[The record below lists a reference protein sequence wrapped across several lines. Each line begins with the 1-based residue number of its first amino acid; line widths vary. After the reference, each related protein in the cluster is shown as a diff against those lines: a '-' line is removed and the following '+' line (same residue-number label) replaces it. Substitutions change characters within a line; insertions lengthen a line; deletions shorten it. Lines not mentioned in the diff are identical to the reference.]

1 MSNLKHA
8 LFEQI
13 TSEDNIRLAVK
24 LTLNDISKEVFCNP
38 IQIEHCRANQAKYI
52 KMVRSRL
59 LDYQNF
65 ETKVA
70 VRALKR
76 KNAFV
81 LRNFVTPDIEDNIAR
96 MAVVLPIANEL
107 EARLIDNCFSNRRGE
122 QAKLNNSL
130 TEDYAKHGWPKFC
143 EWQAAAVKNYNLL
156 LKTDLSSF
164 FDSVCHEHLINAI
177 RKEFGIPSTDPLVFL
192 LKQLL
197 KVKHVYSGLSDP
209 KEVIHGITIG
219 PLGNHVFANLLLN
232 EIDHIMLSIAGIEY
246 GRYVDDIRIF
256 ASSKQKIKTALNT
269 LQMKLYEIGL
279 NLNGAKTQYAGNTK
293 LLNKLLSEKFF
304 TYLDEEDIGNFKAP
318 SPKRES
324 EIVSDMQRYHE
335 SKVNDVN
342 LPFNTDYKDL
352 ASWKRVKVMSRSDL
366 RKEYLQSINQALR
379 IDPGKINHIAVN
391 RLIRFICDDPDNEKF
406 ACWLISGIV
415 TSPMISKSKR
425 KKYLRKALN
434 LMLSKDVTSYAIFRI
449 LYFLSYQSKYPSFD
463 YSVVNSSF
471 SLELKSDFEKL
482 MKFCIKNDRLI
493 LNLIGLFALKS
504 YNDNHSKDMHIRIRL
519 KRDQQGN
526 SIWEDHLHLVKRI
539 PKVIQRKS
547 DVSEL
552 QGIIDTKEVLDVD
565 LKEIG
570 VISGDV
576 IEFVQS

>member
-1 MSNLKHA
+1 MLS
-8 LFEQI
+8 LFDQI
-13 TSEDNIRLAVK
+13 TSEDNVRLAIK
-24 LTLNDISKEVFCNP
+24 LTLNDVSKEMFCNP

-76 KNAFV
+76 KNAFA

-107 EARLIDNCFSNRRGE
+107 EAKLIDNCFSNRRGE
-122 QAKLNNSL
+122 QIKLNNSL
-130 TEDYAKHGWPKFC
+130 TEDYAKHGWPKFS

-177 RKEFGIPSTDPLVFL
+177 RKEFGIPSNDPLVIL
-192 LKQLL
+192 LKQML
-197 KVKHVYSGLSDP
+197 KVKHVYSGHSDP

-293 LLNKLLSEKFF
+293 LLDKLLSEMFF
-304 TYLDEEDIGNFKAP
+304 TYLD
-318 SPKRES
+318 
-324 EIVSDMQRYHE
+324 
-335 SKVNDVN
+335 
-342 LPFNTDYKDL
+342 
-352 ASWKRVKVMSRSDL
+352 
-366 RKEYLQSINQALR
+366 
-379 IDPGKINHIAVN
+379 
-391 RLIRFICDDPDNEKF
+391 
-406 ACWLISGIV
+406 
-415 TSPMISKSKR
+415 
-425 KKYLRKALN
+425 
-434 LMLSKDVTSYAIFRI
+434 
-449 LYFLSYQSKYPSFD
+449 
-463 YSVVNSSF
+463 
-471 SLELKSDFEKL
+471 
-482 MKFCIKNDRLI
+482 
-493 LNLIGLFALKS
+493 
-504 YNDNHSKDMHIRIRL
+504 
-519 KRDQQGN
+519 
-526 SIWEDHLHLVKRI
+526 
-539 PKVIQRKS
+539 
-547 DVSEL
+547 
-552 QGIIDTKEVLDVD
+552 
-565 LKEIG
+565 
-570 VISGDV
+570 
-576 IEFVQS
+576 

>member
-1 MSNLKHA
+1 MQS

-391 RLIRFICDDPDNEKF
+391 RLIRFIRDDPDNEKF

-434 LMLSKDVTSYAIFRI
+434 LMLSKEVTSYAIFRI

-471 SLELKSDFEKL
+471 SMELKSDFENL
-482 MKFCIKNDRLI
+482 MIFCINNDRLI

-519 KRDQQGN
+519 KRSQQGN

-576 IEFVQS
+576 IEFVRS

>member
-1 MSNLKHA
+1 MQS
-8 LFEQI
+8 LFDQI
-13 TSEDNIRLAVK
+13 TSEENVRLAVK
-24 LTLNDISKEVFCNP
+24 LTLNDVSKEMFCNP
-38 IQIEHCRANQAKYI
+38 IQIEHCRANQATYI

-59 LDYQNF
+59 LDYQTF

-76 KNAFV
+76 KNAFA

-107 EARLIDNCFSNRRGE
+107 EAKLIDNCFSNKRGE
-122 QAKLNNSL
+122 QLKLNNSL
-130 TEDYAKHGWPKFC
+130 MEDYAKHGWPKFC

-177 RKEFGIPSTDPLVFL
+177 KKEFGIPSNDPLVFL

-197 KVKHVYSGLSDP
+197 KVKHVYSGHSDP

-256 ASSKQKIKTALNT
+256 ANSKQKIKTALNT
-269 LQMKLYEIGL
+269 LQMKLFEIGL

-304 TYLDEEDIGNFKAP
+304 TYLEEEDIGNFKAP

-324 EIVSDMQRYHE
+324 EIVLDMQRYHD

-342 LPFNTDYKDL
+342 LPFNTDYRDL
-352 ASWKRVKVMSRSDL
+352 ASWKRIKMMSRSDL
-366 RKEYLQSINQALR
+366 KKEYLHSINQALR

-391 RLIRFICDDPDNEKF
+391 RLIRFVCDDPDNEKF

-434 LMLSKDVTSYAIFRI
+434 LMLSKEVTSYAIFRI

-471 SLELKSDFEKL
+471 SVELKSDFEKL
-482 MKFCIKNDRLI
+482 MKFCINNDRLI

-504 YNDNHSKDMHIRIRL
+504 YNDNHLKDKHIRIKL
-519 KRDQQGN
+519 KKEQQEN
-526 SIWEDHLHLVKRI
+526 SVWEDNLLLVKRI
-539 PKVIQRKS
+539 PKVIQSKS
-547 DVSEL
+547 EMYNLNELIDKMKNTDSALERVDVL
-552 QGIIDTKEVLDVD
+552 T
-565 LKEIG
+565 
-570 VISGDV
+570 GDDIV
-576 IEFVQS
+576 YIQN

>member
-1 MSNLKHA
+1 MQS
-8 LFEQI
+8 LFDQI
-13 TSEDNIRLAVK
+13 TSEDNVRLAVK
-24 LTLNDISKEVFCNP
+24 LTLNDVSKEMFCNP
-38 IQIEHCRANQAKYI
+38 IQIEHCRANQVKYI

-76 KNAFV
+76 KNAFA

-107 EARLIDNCFSNRRGE
+107 EAKLIDNCFSNRRGE
-122 QAKLNNSL
+122 QIKLNNSL
-130 TEDYAKHGWPKFC
+130 TEDYAKHGWPKFS
-143 EWQAAAVKNYNLL
+143 EWQAVAVKNYNLL

-177 RKEFGIPSTDPLVFL
+177 RKEFGIPSNDPLVIL
-192 LKQLL
+192 LKQML
-197 KVKHVYSGLSDP
+197 KVKHVYSGHSDP

-293 LLNKLLSEKFF
+293 LLDKLLSEMFF
-304 TYLDEEDIGNFKAP
+304 TYLDEEDIGNKRAH
-318 SPKRES
+318 SPKREF
-324 EIVSDMQRYHE
+324 EIVSYIQRYHD

-342 LPFNTDYKDL
+342 KPFNTDYRDL
-352 ASWKRVKVMSRSDL
+352 ASWKRVKVMSRSDMK
-366 RKEYLQSINQALR
+366 KEYLQSINNTLR
-379 IDPGKINHIAVN
+379 IDPGKINHTVVN

-415 TSPMISKSKR
+415 TSPGISKLKR

-434 LMLSKDVTSYAIFRI
+434 LMLSKDVTSYAIYRI
-449 LYFLSYQSKYPSFD
+449 LYFLSFQSKYPNFD
-463 YSVVNSSF
+463 YSVVNSCF
-471 SLELKSDFEKL
+471 SVEMRRDFEKL
-482 MKFCIKNDRLI
+482 IKFCINNDRLI

-504 YNDNHSKDMHIRIRL
+504 YNDNHSKDKHIRIRL
-519 KRDQQGN
+519 KRNQQGN

-552 QGIIDTKEVLDVD
+552 QGIIDTKEVLDLD
-565 LKEIG
+565 LKEMG

-576 IEFVQS
+576 IELVNS

>member
-434 LMLSKDVTSYAIFRI
+434 LMLSKEVTSYAIFRI

-539 PKVIQRKS
+539 PKMIQRKS

>member
-1 MSNLKHA
+1 MQS
-8 LFEQI
+8 LFDQI
-13 TSEDNIRLAVK
+13 TSEDNVRLAVK
-24 LTLNDISKEVFCNP
+24 LTLNDVSKEMFCNP
-38 IQIEHCRANQAKYI
+38 IQIEHCSANQAKYI

-76 KNAFV
+76 KNAFA

-96 MAVVLPIANEL
+96 MAIVLPIANEL
-107 EARLIDNCFSNRRGE
+107 EAKLIDNCFSNRRGE
-122 QAKLNNSL
+122 QIKLNYSL

-143 EWQAAAVKNYNLL
+143 EWQASAVKNYNLL

-177 RKEFGIPSTDPLVFL
+177 RKEFGIPSNDPLVFL

-197 KVKHVYSGLSDP
+197 KVKHVYSGRSDP

-293 LLNKLLSEKFF
+293 LLNRLLSEKFF

-342 LPFNTDYKDL
+342 LPFNTDYRDL

-366 RKEYLQSINQALR
+366 KKEYLQSINQALR

-391 RLIRFICDDPDNEKF
+391 RLIRFIYDDPDNEKF

-434 LMLSKDVTSYAIFRI
+434 LMLSKEVTSYAIFRI

-471 SLELKSDFEKL
+471 SMDLKSDFAKL
-482 MKFCIKNDRLI
+482 MKFCINNDRLI

-504 YNDNHSKDMHIRIRL
+504 YNDNHSKDKYIRIRL
-519 KRDQQGN
+519 KRNQQGN

-565 LKEIG
+565 LKEVG

>member
-1 MSNLKHA
+1 MQS
-8 LFEQI
+8 LFDQI
-13 TSEDNIRLAVK
+13 TSEDNVRLAVK

-539 PKVIQRKS
+539 PKMIQRKS

>member
-1 MSNLKHA
+1 MQS
-8 LFEQI
+8 LFDQI
-13 TSEDNIRLAVK
+13 TSEDNVRLAVK
-24 LTLNDISKEVFCNP
+24 LTLNDVSKEMFCNP
-38 IQIEHCRANQAKYI
+38 IQIEHCRANLAKYI

-76 KNAFV
+76 KNAFA
-81 LRNFVTPDIEDNIAR
+81 LRNFITPDIEDNIAR

-122 QAKLNNSL
+122 QVKLNNSL

-177 RKEFGIPSTDPLVFL
+177 RKEFGIPSNDPLVFL

-197 KVKHVYSGLSDP
+197 EVKHVYSGHSDP

-293 LLNKLLSEKFF
+293 LLNRLLSEKFF

-342 LPFNTDYKDL
+342 LPFNTDYRDL

-366 RKEYLQSINQALR
+366 KKEYLQSINQALR

-449 LYFLSYQSKYPSFD
+449 LYFLSYQSKYPS
-463 YSVVNSSF
+463 VMSS
-471 SLELKSDFEKL
+471 LT
-482 MKFCIKNDRLI
+482 R
-493 LNLIGLFALKS
+493 
-504 YNDNHSKDMHIRIRL
+504 
-519 KRDQQGN
+519 
-526 SIWEDHLHLVKRI
+526 
-539 PKVIQRKS
+539 RK
-547 DVSEL
+547 
-552 QGIIDTKEVLDVD
+552 G
-565 LKEIG
+565 
-570 VISGDV
+570 
-576 IEFVQS
+576 

>member
-1 MSNLKHA
+1 MQS
-8 LFEQI
+8 LFDQI
-13 TSEDNIRLAVK
+13 TSEDNVRLAVK
-24 LTLNDISKEVFCNP
+24 LTLNDVSKEMFCNP
-38 IQIEHCRANQAKYI
+38 IQIEHCRANLAKYI

-76 KNAFV
+76 KNAFA
-81 LRNFVTPDIEDNIAR
+81 LRNFITPDIEDNIAR

-122 QAKLNNSL
+122 QVKLNNSL

-177 RKEFGIPSTDPLVFL
+177 RKEFGIPSNDPLVFL

-197 KVKHVYSGLSDP
+197 EVKHVYSGHSDP

-293 LLNKLLSEKFF
+293 LLNRLLSEKFF

-342 LPFNTDYKDL
+342 LPFNTDYRDL

-366 RKEYLQSINQALR
+366 KKEYLQSINQALR

-391 RLIRFICDDPDNEKF
+391 RLIRFIYDDPDNEKF

-434 LMLSKDVTSYAIFRI
+434 LMLSKEVTSYAIFRI

-471 SLELKSDFEKL
+471 SMDLKSDFAKL
-482 MKFCIKNDRLI
+482 MKFCINNDRLI

-504 YNDNHSKDMHIRIRL
+504 YNDNHSKDKYIRIRL
-519 KRDQQGN
+519 KRNQQGN

-565 LKEIG
+565 LKEVG

>member
-76 KNAFV
+76 KNAFA
-81 LRNFVTPDIEDNIAR
+81 LRNFITPDIEDNIAR

-471 SLELKSDFEKL
+471 SMELKSDFEKL

-519 KRDQQGN
+519 KRNQQGN

-539 PKVIQRKS
+539 PKMIQRKS

>member
-1 MSNLKHA
+1 MSL
-8 LFEQI
+8 LFDQI
-13 TSEDNIRLAVK
+13 TSEDNVRLAVK
-24 LTLNDISKEVFCNP
+24 LTLNDVSKEMFCNP
-38 IQIEHCRANQAKYI
+38 IQIEHCRANQVKYI

-76 KNAFV
+76 KNAFA

-122 QAKLNNSL
+122 QVKLNNSL

-177 RKEFGIPSTDPLVFL
+177 RKEFGIPSNDPLVFL
-192 LKQLL
+192 LKQMF
-197 KVKHVYSGLSDP
+197 KVKHVYSGHSDP

-304 TYLDEEDIGNFKAP
+304 TYLDDEDIVNYRAP
-318 SPKRES
+318 SLKRES
-324 EIVSDMQRYHE
+324 EIVSDMQRYHD
-335 SKVNDVN
+335 SKVHDVN
-342 LPFNTDYKDL
+342 LPFNADYRDL

-366 RKEYLQSINQALR
+366 RKEYLHSINQALR

-391 RLIRFICDDPDNEKF
+391 RLIRLICDDPDNEKF

-471 SLELKSDFEKL
+471 SEELRSDFEKL

-539 PKVIQRKS
+539 PKMIQRKS

>member
-1 MSNLKHA
+1 MQS
-8 LFEQI
+8 LFDQI
-13 TSEDNIRLAVK
+13 TSEDNVRLAVK
-24 LTLNDISKEVFCNP
+24 LTLNDVSKEMFCNP
-38 IQIEHCRANQAKYI
+38 IQIEHFRANQVKYI

-76 KNAFV
+76 KNAFA

-177 RKEFGIPSTDPLVFL
+177 RKEFGIHSNDPLVIL
-192 LKQLL
+192 LKQML
-197 KVKHVYSGLSDP
+197 KVKHVYSGHSDP
-209 KEVIHGITIG
+209 KVVIHGITIG

-352 ASWKRVKVMSRSDL
+352 ASWKRVQVMSRSDL

-391 RLIRFICDDPDNEKF
+391 RLIRFIRDDPDNEKF

-425 KKYLRKALN
+425 KEYLRKALN
-434 LMLSKDVTSYAIFRI
+434 LMLSKEVTSYAIFRI

-471 SLELKSDFEKL
+471 SMELKSDFENL
-482 MKFCIKNDRLI
+482 MKFCINNDRLI

-504 YNDNHSKDMHIRIRL
+504 YNDNHSKDKHIRIRL
-519 KRDQQGN
+519 KRNQQGN

-547 DVSEL
+547 DLSEL

-565 LKEIG
+565 LKEMG
-570 VISGDV
+570 VISCDV
-576 IEFVQS
+576 IEFVNS

>member
-519 KRDQQGN
+519 KRNQQGN

-565 LKEIG
+565 LKEMG

-576 IEFVQS
+576 IEFVNS

>member
-1 MSNLKHA
+1 MQS
-8 LFEQI
+8 LFDQI
-13 TSEDNIRLAVK
+13 TSEENVRLAVK
-24 LTLNDISKEVFCNP
+24 LTLNDVSKEMFCNP
-38 IQIEHCRANQAKYI
+38 IQIEHCRANQATYI

-59 LDYQNF
+59 LDYQTF

-76 KNAFV
+76 KNAFA

-107 EARLIDNCFSNRRGE
+107 EAKLIDNCFSNKRGE
-122 QAKLNNSL
+122 QLKLNNSL
-130 TEDYAKHGWPKFC
+130 MEDYAKHGWPKFC

-177 RKEFGIPSTDPLVFL
+177 KKEFGIPSNDPLVFL

-197 KVKHVYSGLSDP
+197 KVKHVYSGHSDP

-256 ASSKQKIKTALNT
+256 ANSKQKIKTALNT
-269 LQMKLYEIGL
+269 LQMKLFEIGL

-324 EIVSDMQRYHE
+324 EIVLDMQRYHD

-342 LPFNTDYKDL
+342 LPFNTDYRDL
-352 ASWKRVKVMSRSDL
+352 ASWKRIKMMSRSDL
-366 RKEYLQSINQALR
+366 KKEYLHSINQALR

-391 RLIRFICDDPDNEKF
+391 RLIRFVCDDPDNEKF

-434 LMLSKDVTSYAIFRI
+434 LMLSKEVTSYAIFRI

-471 SLELKSDFEKL
+471 SVELKSDFEKL
-482 MKFCIKNDRLI
+482 MKFCINNDRLI

-504 YNDNHSKDMHIRIRL
+504 YNDNHLKDKHIRIKL
-519 KRDQQGN
+519 KKEQQEN
-526 SIWEDHLHLVKRI
+526 SVWEDNLLLVKRI
-539 PKVIQRKS
+539 PKVIQSKS
-547 DVSEL
+547 EMYNLNELIDKMKNTDSALERVDVL
-552 QGIIDTKEVLDVD
+552 T
-565 LKEIG
+565 
-570 VISGDV
+570 GDDIV
-576 IEFVQS
+576 YIQN

>member
-1 MSNLKHA
+1 MSL
-8 LFEQI
+8 LFDQI
-13 TSEDNIRLAVK
+13 TSEDNVRLAVK
-24 LTLNDISKEVFCNP
+24 LTLNDVSKEMFCNP
-38 IQIEHCRANQAKYI
+38 IQIEHCRANQVKYI
-52 KMVRSRL
+52 KMVRRRL

-76 KNAFV
+76 KNAFA

-122 QAKLNNSL
+122 QVKLNNSL
-130 TEDYAKHGWPKFC
+130 TEDYANHGWPKFC
-143 EWQAAAVKNYNLL
+143 EWQASAVKNYNLL

-293 LLNKLLSEKFF
+293 LLDKLLSEMFF

-324 EIVSDMQRYHE
+324 EIVSDMQRYHD

-342 LPFNTDYKDL
+342 KPFNTDYRDL

-366 RKEYLQSINQALR
+366 KKEYLQSINQALR

-504 YNDNHSKDMHIRIRL
+504 YNDNHSKDKHIRIRL
-519 KRDQQGN
+519 KRNQQGN

-565 LKEIG
+565 LKEMG

-576 IEFVQS
+576 IEFVNS

>member
-434 LMLSKDVTSYAIFRI
+434 LMLSKEVTSYAIFRI

-471 SLELKSDFEKL
+471 SMELKSDFEKL

-519 KRDQQGN
+519 KRNQQGN

-539 PKVIQRKS
+539 PKMIQRKS